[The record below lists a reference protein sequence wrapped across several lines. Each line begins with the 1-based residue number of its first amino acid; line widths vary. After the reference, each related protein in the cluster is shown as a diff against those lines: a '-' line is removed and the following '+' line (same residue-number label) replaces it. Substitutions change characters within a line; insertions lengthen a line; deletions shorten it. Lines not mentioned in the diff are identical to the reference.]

1 MVAKISERVN
11 IFFIAL
17 MLSSKCTNNIIDLF
31 KKNMSD
37 HKIEKLIKIMDELR
51 EKCPWDKKQTIQSL
65 RHLTIEEVYELSESI
80 QNQNYD
86 EIKKE
91 LGDLLLHIVFYS
103 KIASENNKF
112 SFDDVIEDICKK
124 LVDRHPHMYGDM
136 SLSSEADVKSNWEK
150 IKLKEGRK
158 SILSG
163 VPKSLPTLIKS
174 YRIQEKVSGIG
185 FDWKLKKDV
194 ISKIKEEINE
204 LEVEINNDTNKIEDE
219 FGDLLFSLINYSR
232 FLKINADDALNKT
245 NQKFIKRFK
254 KMENIIQNGSKKI
267 EDLDLNE
274 LNHYWLVAKKSS

>member
-1 MVAKISERVN
+1 
-11 IFFIAL
+11 
-17 MLSSKCTNNIIDLF
+17 
-31 KKNMSD
+31 MSD

-112 SFDDVIEDICKK
+112 SFDDIIEDICKK
-124 LVDRHPHMYGDM
+124 LVDRHPHIYGDM

-254 KMENIIQNGSKKI
+254 KMENIIQNDSKKI

>member
-1 MVAKISERVN
+1 
-11 IFFIAL
+11 
-17 MLSSKCTNNIIDLF
+17 
-31 KKNMSD
+31 MSD

-124 LVDRHPHMYGDM
+124 LVDRHPHIYGN
-136 SLSSEADVKSNWEK
+136 LNVSSEDDVKSNWEK

-174 YRIQEKVSGIG
+174 YRNQEKVSGIG

-204 LEVEINNDTNKIEDE
+204 LEVEVKNDTSNIEDE
-219 FGDLLFSLINYSR
+219 FGDLLFSLINY
-232 FLKINADDALNKT
+232 
-245 NQKFIKRFK
+245 
-254 KMENIIQNGSKKI
+254 
-267 EDLDLNE
+267 
-274 LNHYWLVAKKSS
+274 

>member
-1 MVAKISERVN
+1 
-11 IFFIAL
+11 
-17 MLSSKCTNNIIDLF
+17 MLSIKCTNNIIDLF

-124 LVDRHPHMYGDM
+124 LVDRHPHIYGDM

-232 FLKINADDALNKT
+232 FLKINPDDALNKT

-267 EDLDLNE
+267 EI
-274 LNHYWLVAKKSS
+274 

>member
-1 MVAKISERVN
+1 
-11 IFFIAL
+11 
-17 MLSSKCTNNIIDLF
+17 
-31 KKNMSD
+31 MSD

-112 SFDDVIEDICKK
+112 SFDDIIEDICKK
-124 LVDRHPHMYGDM
+124 LVDRHPHIYGDM

-204 LEVEINNDTNKIEDE
+204 LEVEVKNDTSNIEDE

-232 FLKINADDALNKT
+232 FLKINPDDALNKT

>member
-1 MVAKISERVN
+1 
-11 IFFIAL
+11 
-17 MLSSKCTNNIIDLF
+17 MLSTKCTNNIIDLF
-31 KKNMSD
+31 KKNMSN

-124 LVDRHPHMYGDM
+124 LVDRHPHIYGDM

-232 FLKINADDALNKT
+232 FLKINPDDALNKT
-245 NQKFIKRFK
+245 NEKFIKRFK

>member
-1 MVAKISERVN
+1 
-11 IFFIAL
+11 
-17 MLSSKCTNNIIDLF
+17 
-31 KKNMSD
+31 MSD
-37 HKIEKLIKIMDELR
+37 HKIEKLIKIMYELR

-65 RHLTIEEVYELSESI
+65 RHLTIEEDYELSEYI

-112 SFDDVIEDICKK
+112 SFDDLIEDICKK
-124 LVDRHPHMYGDM
+124 LVDRHPHIYGDM

-204 LEVEINNDTNKIEDE
+204 LEVEINNDTDKIEDE

-232 FLKINADDALNKT
+232 FLKINPDDALNKT
-245 NQKFIKRFK
+245 NEKFIKRFK
-254 KMENIIQNGSKKI
+254 KMENIIQNDEKKI
-267 EDLDLNE
+267 DNLNLNE
-274 LNHYWLVAKKSS
+274 LNHYWLIAKKSS

>member
-1 MVAKISERVN
+1 
-11 IFFIAL
+11 
-17 MLSSKCTNNIIDLF
+17 
-31 KKNMSD
+31 MSD

-124 LVDRHPHMYGDM
+124 LVDRHPHIYGN
-136 SLSSEADVKSNWEK
+136 LNVSSEDDVKSNWEK

-174 YRIQEKVSGIG
+174 YRIQEKVSGVG

-204 LEVEINNDTNKIEDE
+204 LEVEVKNDTSNIEDE

-232 FLKINADDALNKT
+232 FLKINPDDALNKT
-245 NQKFIKRFK
+245 NKKFIKRFK
-254 KMENIIQNGSKKI
+254 KMENIIQNDAKKI
-267 EDLDLNE
+267 DNLDLKE
-274 LNHYWLVAKKSS
+274 LNHYWLIAKKSS

>member
-17 MLSSKCTNNIIDLF
+17 TLSIKCTNNIIDLF

-124 LVDRHPHMYGDM
+124 LVDRHPHIYGDM

-219 FGDLLFSLINYSR
+219 FGDLLFSLVNYSR
-232 FLKINADDALNKT
+232 FLKINPDDALNKT

>member
-1 MVAKISERVN
+1 
-11 IFFIAL
+11 
-17 MLSSKCTNNIIDLF
+17 
-31 KKNMSD
+31 MSD

-124 LVDRHPHMYGDM
+124 LVDRHPHIYGN
-136 SLSSEADVKSNWEK
+136 LNVSSEDDVKSNWEK

-174 YRIQEKVSGIG
+174 YRIQEKVSGVG

-204 LEVEINNDTNKIEDE
+204 LEVEVNNDTSNIEDE

-232 FLKINADDALNKT
+232 FLKINPDDALNKT
-245 NQKFIKRFK
+245 NEKFIKRFK
-254 KMENIIQNGSKKI
+254 KMENIIQNDAKKI
-267 EDLDLNE
+267 DNLDLNE
-274 LNHYWLVAKKSS
+274 LNHYWLIAKKSS

>member
-1 MVAKISERVN
+1 
-11 IFFIAL
+11 
-17 MLSSKCTNNIIDLF
+17 
-31 KKNMSD
+31 MSD

-112 SFDDVIEDICKK
+112 SLDDVIVDICKK
-124 LVDRHPHMYGDM
+124 LVDRHPHIYGN
-136 SLSSEADVKSNWEK
+136 LNVSSEDDVKSNWEK

-174 YRIQEKVSGIG
+174 YRIQEKVSGVG

-204 LEVEINNDTNKIEDE
+204 LEVEVKNDTSYIEDE

-232 FLKINADDALNKT
+232 FLKINPDDALNKT
-245 NQKFIKRFK
+245 NEKFIKRFK
-254 KMENIIQNGSKKI
+254 KMENIIQNDAKKI
-267 EDLDLNE
+267 DNLDLKE
-274 LNHYWLVAKKSS
+274 LNHYWLIAKKSS

>member
-1 MVAKISERVN
+1 
-11 IFFIAL
+11 
-17 MLSSKCTNNIIDLF
+17 
-31 KKNMSD
+31 MSD

-65 RHLTIEEVYELSESI
+65 RHLTIEEAYELSESI

-124 LVDRHPHMYGDM
+124 LVDRHPHIYGN
-136 SLSSEADVKSNWEK
+136 LNVSSEDDVKSNWEK

-174 YRIQEKVSGIG
+174 YRIQEKVSGVG

-204 LEVEINNDTNKIEDE
+204 LEVEVNNDTSNIEDE
-219 FGDLLFSLINYSR
+219 FGDLLFSLVNYSR
-232 FLKINADDALNKT
+232 FLKINPDDALNKT
-245 NQKFIKRFK
+245 NEKFIKRFK
-254 KMENIIQNGSKKI
+254 KMENIIQNDAKKI
-267 EDLDLNE
+267 DNLDLNE
-274 LNHYWLVAKKSS
+274 LNHYWLIAKKSS

>member
-1 MVAKISERVN
+1 
-11 IFFIAL
+11 
-17 MLSSKCTNNIIDLF
+17 
-31 KKNMSD
+31 MSD

-124 LVDRHPHMYGDM
+124 LVDRHPHIYGN
-136 SLSSEADVKSNWEK
+136 LNVSSEDDVKSNWEK

-174 YRIQEKVSGIG
+174 YRIQEKVSGVG

-204 LEVEINNDTNKIEDE
+204 LEVEVNNDTSNIEDE
-219 FGDLLFSLINYSR
+219 FGDLLFSLVNYSR
-232 FLKINADDALNKT
+232 FLKINPDDALNKT
-245 NQKFIKRFK
+245 NEKFIKRFK
-254 KMENIIQNGSKKI
+254 KMENIIQNDEKKI
-267 EDLDLNE
+267 DNLNLNE
-274 LNHYWLVAKKSS
+274 LNHYWLIAKKSS

>member
-1 MVAKISERVN
+1 
-11 IFFIAL
+11 
-17 MLSSKCTNNIIDLF
+17 
-31 KKNMSD
+31 
-37 HKIEKLIKIMDELR
+37 MDELR

-124 LVDRHPHMYGDM
+124 LVDRHPHIYGN
-136 SLSSEADVKSNWEK
+136 LNVISEDDVKSIWEK

-204 LEVEINNDTNKIEDE
+204 LEVEVNNNTSNIEDE
-219 FGDLLFSLINYSR
+219 FGDLLFSLVNYSR
-232 FLKINADDALNKT
+232 FLKINPDNALNKT
-245 NQKFIKRFK
+245 NKKFIKRFNK
-254 KMENIIQNGSKKI
+254 TEIIIQNDAKKI
-267 EDLDLNE
+267 ENLDLNE
-274 LNHYWLVAKKSS
+274 LNHYWLIAKKSS

>member
-1 MVAKISERVN
+1 
-11 IFFIAL
+11 
-17 MLSSKCTNNIIDLF
+17 
-31 KKNMSD
+31 MSD
-37 HKIEKLIKIMDELR
+37 HKINKLIKIMDELR

-91 LGDLLLHIVFYS
+91 LGDLLLHVVFYS

-112 SFDDVIEDICKK
+112 SLEDVIDDICKK
-124 LVDRHPHMYGDM
+124 LVDRHPHIYGDT
-136 SLSSEADVKSNWEK
+136 SVRSVDDVKSNWEK
-150 IKLKEGRK
+150 IKLKEGKK

-204 LEVEINNDTNKIEDE
+204 LEIEIINNTNKVEDE
-219 FGDLLFSLINYSR
+219 FGDLFFSLVNYSR
-232 FLKINADDALNKT
+232 FLKINADNALNKT
-245 NQKFIKRFK
+245 NQKFINRFK
-254 KMENIIQNGSKKI
+254 KMEKIIENDSKKI
-267 EDLDLNE
+267 EDLDFNE
-274 LNHYWLVAKKSS
+274 LNNYWMVAKNLL

>member
-1 MVAKISERVN
+1 
-11 IFFIAL
+11 
-17 MLSSKCTNNIIDLF
+17 
-31 KKNMSD
+31 MSD

-124 LVDRHPHMYGDM
+124 LIDRHPHIYGDM

>member
-1 MVAKISERVN
+1 
-11 IFFIAL
+11 
-17 MLSSKCTNNIIDLF
+17 MLSIKCTNNIIDLF

-37 HKIEKLIKIMDELR
+37 HKIEKLIKIMNELR

-124 LVDRHPHMYGDM
+124 LVDRHPHIYGDM

-204 LEVEINNDTNKIEDE
+204 LEVEINNDTNKIEEE

-267 EDLDLNE
+267 EDLDLDE

>member
-1 MVAKISERVN
+1 
-11 IFFIAL
+11 
-17 MLSSKCTNNIIDLF
+17 
-31 KKNMSD
+31 MSD

-80 QNQNYD
+80 QTQNYD

-124 LVDRHPHMYGDM
+124 LVDRHPHIYGN
-136 SLSSEADVKSNWEK
+136 LNVSSEDDVKSNWEK

-163 VPKSLPTLIKS
+163 VPKSLPTLIQS
-174 YRIQEKVSGIG
+174 YRIQEKVSGVG

-204 LEVEINNDTNKIEDE
+204 LEVEVKNDTSNICLLYTSDAADE
-219 FGDLLFSLINYSR
+219 S
-232 FLKINADDALNKT
+232 
-245 NQKFIKRFK
+245 
-254 KMENIIQNGSKKI
+254 
-267 EDLDLNE
+267 
-274 LNHYWLVAKKSS
+274 

>member
-1 MVAKISERVN
+1 
-11 IFFIAL
+11 
-17 MLSSKCTNNIIDLF
+17 
-31 KKNMSD
+31 MSD

-51 EKCPWDKKQTIQSL
+51 EKCPWDKIQTIQSL

-124 LVDRHPHMYGDM
+124 LVDRHPHIYGNLN
-136 SLSSEADVKSNWEK
+136 LSSEDDVKSNWEK

-163 VPKSLPTLIKS
+163 LPKSLPTLIKS
-174 YRIQEKVSGIG
+174 YRIQEKVSGVG

-204 LEVEINNDTNKIEDE
+204 LEFEVNNDTSNIEDE

-232 FLKINADDALNKT
+232 FLKINPDDALNKT
-245 NQKFIKRFK
+245 NEKFIKRFK
-254 KMENIIQNGSKKI
+254 KMENIIQNDAKKI
-267 EDLDLNE
+267 DNLGLNE
-274 LNHYWLVAKKSS
+274 LNHYWLIAKKSS

>member
-1 MVAKISERVN
+1 
-11 IFFIAL
+11 
-17 MLSSKCTNNIIDLF
+17 
-31 KKNMSD
+31 MSD

-124 LVDRHPHMYGDM
+124 LVDRHPHIYGN
-136 SLSSEADVKSNWEK
+136 LNVSSEDDVKSNWEK

-174 YRIQEKVSGIG
+174 YRIQEKVSGVG
-185 FDWKLKKDV
+185 FEWKLKKDV

-204 LEVEINNDTNKIEDE
+204 LEFEVNNDTSNIEDE
-219 FGDLLFSLINYSR
+219 FGDLLFSLVNYSR
-232 FLKINADDALNKT
+232 FLKINPDDALNKT
-245 NQKFIKRFK
+245 NEKFIKRFK
-254 KMENIIQNGSKKI
+254 KMENIIQNDAKKI
-267 EDLDLNE
+267 DNLDLNE
-274 LNHYWLVAKKSS
+274 LNHYWLIAKKSS

>member
-1 MVAKISERVN
+1 
-11 IFFIAL
+11 
-17 MLSSKCTNNIIDLF
+17 
-31 KKNMSD
+31 MSD

-124 LVDRHPHMYGDM
+124 LVDRHPHIYGN
-136 SLSSEADVKSNWEK
+136 LNVSSEDDVKSNWEK

-174 YRIQEKVSGIG
+174 YRIQEKVSGVG

-204 LEVEINNDTNKIEDE
+204 LEFEVNNDTSNIEDE
-219 FGDLLFSLINYSR
+219 FGDLLFSLVNYSR
-232 FLKINADDALNKT
+232 FLKINPDDALNKT
-245 NQKFIKRFK
+245 NEKFIKRFK
-254 KMENIIQNGSKKI
+254 KMENIIQNDEKKI
-267 EDLDLNE
+267 DNLNLNE
-274 LNHYWLVAKKSS
+274 LNHYWLIAKKSS

>member
-1 MVAKISERVN
+1 
-11 IFFIAL
+11 
-17 MLSSKCTNNIIDLF
+17 
-31 KKNMSD
+31 MSD

-124 LVDRHPHMYGDM
+124 LVDRHPHIYGN
-136 SLSSEADVKSNWEK
+136 LNVSSEDDVKSNWEK

-174 YRIQEKVSGIG
+174 YRIQEKVSGVG

-204 LEVEINNDTNKIEDE
+204 LEVEVKNDTSNIEDE

-232 FLKINADDALNKT
+232 FLKINPDDALNKT
-245 NQKFIKRFK
+245 NEKFIKRFK
-254 KMENIIQNGSKKI
+254 KMENIIQNDEKKI
-267 EDLDLNE
+267 DNLNLNE
-274 LNHYWLVAKKSS
+274 LNHYWLIAKKSS

>member
-1 MVAKISERVN
+1 
-11 IFFIAL
+11 
-17 MLSSKCTNNIIDLF
+17 MLSTKCTNNIIDLF

-124 LVDRHPHMYGDM
+124 LVDRHPHIYGDM

-219 FGDLLFSLINYSR
+219 FGDLLFSLVNYSR
-232 FLKINADDALNKT
+232 FLKINPDDALNKT

>member
-1 MVAKISERVN
+1 
-11 IFFIAL
+11 
-17 MLSSKCTNNIIDLF
+17 MLSTKCTNNIIDLF

-124 LVDRHPHMYGDM
+124 LVDMHPHIYGDM

>member
-1 MVAKISERVN
+1 
-11 IFFIAL
+11 
-17 MLSSKCTNNIIDLF
+17 
-31 KKNMSD
+31 MSD

-124 LVDRHPHMYGDM
+124 LVDRHPHIYGN
-136 SLSSEADVKSNWEK
+136 LNVSSEDDVKSNWEK

-204 LEVEINNDTNKIEDE
+204 LEVEVKNDRSNIEDV

-232 FLKINADDALNKT
+232 FLKINPDDALNKT
-245 NQKFIKRFK
+245 NEKFIKRFK
-254 KMENIIQNGSKKI
+254 KMENIIQNDAKKI
-267 EDLDLNE
+267 DNLDLNE
-274 LNHYWLVAKKSS
+274 LNHYWLIAKKSS

>member
-1 MVAKISERVN
+1 
-11 IFFIAL
+11 
-17 MLSSKCTNNIIDLF
+17 
-31 KKNMSD
+31 MSD

-51 EKCPWDKKQTIQSL
+51 EKCPWDKKQTNQSL

-124 LVDRHPHMYGDM
+124 LVDRHPHIYGDM

-232 FLKINADDALNKT
+232 FLKINPDDALNKT
-245 NQKFIKRFK
+245 NEKFIKRFK

>member
-1 MVAKISERVN
+1 
-11 IFFIAL
+11 
-17 MLSSKCTNNIIDLF
+17 
-31 KKNMSD
+31 MSD

-124 LVDRHPHMYGDM
+124 LVDRHPHIYGNINV
-136 SLSSEADVKSNWEK
+136 SSEDDVKSNWEK

-174 YRIQEKVSGIG
+174 YRIQEKVSGVG

-204 LEVEINNDTNKIEDE
+204 LEVEVKKDTSNIEDE

-232 FLKINADDALNKT
+232 FLKINPDDALNKT
-245 NQKFIKRFK
+245 NEKFIKRFK
-254 KMENIIQNGSKKI
+254 KMENIIQNDAKKI
-267 EDLDLNE
+267 DNLDLNE
-274 LNHYWLVAKKSS
+274 LNHYWLIAKKSS

>member
-1 MVAKISERVN
+1 
-11 IFFIAL
+11 
-17 MLSSKCTNNIIDLF
+17 
-31 KKNMSD
+31 MSD

-91 LGDLLLHIVFYS
+91 LGDLLLHVVFYS

-124 LVDRHPHMYGDM
+124 LVDRHPHIYGDM

-150 IKLKEGRK
+150 IKLKEGGK
-158 SILSG
+158 SVLSG

-204 LEVEINNDTNKIEDE
+204 LEFEVNNDTSNIEDE
-219 FGDLLFSLINYSR
+219 FGDLLFSLVNYSR
-232 FLKINADDALNKT
+232 FLKINPDDALNKT
-245 NQKFIKRFK
+245 NEKFIKRFK
-254 KMENIIQNGSKKI
+254 KMENIIQNDEKKI
-267 EDLDLNE
+267 DNLNLNE
-274 LNHYWLVAKKSS
+274 LNHYWLIAKKSS

>member
-1 MVAKISERVN
+1 
-11 IFFIAL
+11 
-17 MLSSKCTNNIIDLF
+17 
-31 KKNMSD
+31 MSD
-37 HKIEKLIKIMDELR
+37 HKIEKLIKIMNELR

-124 LVDRHPHMYGDM
+124 LVDRHPHIYGN
-136 SLSSEADVKSNWEK
+136 LNVSSEDDVKSNWEK

-174 YRIQEKVSGIG
+174 YRIQEKVSGVG

-204 LEVEINNDTNKIEDE
+204 LEVEVKNDTSNIEDE

-232 FLKINADDALNKT
+232 FLKINPDDALNKT
-245 NQKFIKRFK
+245 NEKFIKRFK
-254 KMENIIQNGSKKI
+254 KMENIIQNDAKKI
-267 EDLDLNE
+267 DNLDLNE
-274 LNHYWLVAKKSS
+274 LNHYWLIAKKSS

>member
-1 MVAKISERVN
+1 
-11 IFFIAL
+11 
-17 MLSSKCTNNIIDLF
+17 
-31 KKNMSD
+31 MSD

-124 LVDRHPHMYGDM
+124 LVDRHPHIYGDM

>member
-1 MVAKISERVN
+1 
-11 IFFIAL
+11 
-17 MLSSKCTNNIIDLF
+17 
-31 KKNMSD
+31 MSD

-124 LVDRHPHMYGDM
+124 LVDRHPHIY
-136 SLSSEADVKSNWEK
+136 SNVNVSSEDDVKSNWEK

-204 LEVEINNDTNKIEDE
+204 LEFEVNNDTSNIEDE
-219 FGDLLFSLINYSR
+219 FGDLLFSLVNYSR
-232 FLKINADDALNKT
+232 FLKINPDDALNKT
-245 NQKFIKRFK
+245 NEKFIKRFK
-254 KMENIIQNGSKKI
+254 KMENIIQNDEKKI
-267 EDLDLNE
+267 DNLNLNE
-274 LNHYWLVAKKSS
+274 LNHYWLIAKKSS

>member
-1 MVAKISERVN
+1 
-11 IFFIAL
+11 
-17 MLSSKCTNNIIDLF
+17 
-31 KKNMSD
+31 MSD

-103 KIASENNKF
+103 IIASENNKF

-124 LVDRHPHMYGDM
+124 LVDRHPHIYGNINV
-136 SLSSEADVKSNWEK
+136 SSEDDVKSNWEK

-174 YRIQEKVSGIG
+174 YRIQEKVSGVG

-204 LEVEINNDTNKIEDE
+204 LEVEVKNDTSNIEDE

-232 FLKINADDALNKT
+232 FLKINPDDALNKT
-245 NQKFIKRFK
+245 NEKFIKRFK
-254 KMENIIQNGSKKI
+254 KMENIIQNDAKKI
-267 EDLDLNE
+267 DNLDLNE
-274 LNHYWLVAKKSS
+274 LNHYWLIAKKSS

>member
-1 MVAKISERVN
+1 
-11 IFFIAL
+11 
-17 MLSSKCTNNIIDLF
+17 
-31 KKNMSD
+31 MSD

-124 LVDRHPHMYGDM
+124 LVDRHPHIYGN
-136 SLSSEADVKSNWEK
+136 LNVSSEDDVKSNWEK

-174 YRIQEKVSGIG
+174 YRIQEKVSGVG

-204 LEVEINNDTNKIEDE
+204 LEVEVKKDTSNIEDE

-232 FLKINADDALNKT
+232 FLKINPDDALNKT
-245 NQKFIKRFK
+245 NEKFIKRFK
-254 KMENIIQNGSKKI
+254 KMENIIQNDAKKI
-267 EDLDLNE
+267 DNLNLNE
-274 LNHYWLVAKKSS
+274 LNHYWLIAKKSS

>member
-1 MVAKISERVN
+1 
-11 IFFIAL
+11 
-17 MLSSKCTNNIIDLF
+17 
-31 KKNMSD
+31 MSD
-37 HKIEKLIKIMDELR
+37 HKIEKLIKIMYELR

-112 SFDDVIEDICKK
+112 SFDDVIEYICKK
-124 LVDRHPHMYGDM
+124 LVDRHPHIYGDM

-150 IKLKEGRK
+150 TKLKEGRK

-204 LEVEINNDTNKIEDE
+204 LEVEVNNNTSNIEDE

-232 FLKINADDALNKT
+232 FLKINPDDALNKT
-245 NQKFIKRFK
+245 NEKFIKRFK

>member
-1 MVAKISERVN
+1 
-11 IFFIAL
+11 
-17 MLSSKCTNNIIDLF
+17 
-31 KKNMSD
+31 MSD
-37 HKIEKLIKIMDELR
+37 HKIEKLVKIMNELR

-124 LVDRHPHMYGDM
+124 LVDRHPHIYGDI
-136 SLSSEADVKSNWEK
+136 SLSSEDDVKSNWEK

-158 SILSG
+158 SILAG

-185 FDWKLKKDV
+185 FNWKLKKDI

-204 LEVEINNDTNKIEDE
+204 LEAEILNNTNNIEDE
-219 FGDLLFSLINYSR
+219 FGDLLFSLVNYSR
-232 FLKINADDALNKT
+232 FLKINPDDALNKT

-254 KMENIIQNGSKKI
+254 KMENIIQNDAKKI
-267 EDLDLNE
+267 EDLDLND
-274 LNHYWLVAKKSS
+274 LNHYWLIVKKSS

>member
-1 MVAKISERVN
+1 
-11 IFFIAL
+11 
-17 MLSSKCTNNIIDLF
+17 
-31 KKNMSD
+31 MSD

-65 RHLTIEEVYELSESI
+65 RYLTIEEAYELSESI

-124 LVDRHPHMYGDM
+124 LVDRHPHIYGN
-136 SLSSEADVKSNWEK
+136 LNVSSEDDVKSNWEK

-174 YRIQEKVSGIG
+174 YRIQEKVSGVG

-204 LEVEINNDTNKIEDE
+204 LEVEVNNDTSNIEDE
-219 FGDLLFSLINYSR
+219 FGDLLFSLVNYSR
-232 FLKINADDALNKT
+232 FLKINPDDALNKT
-245 NQKFIKRFK
+245 NEKFIKRFK
-254 KMENIIQNGSKKI
+254 KMENIIQNDAKKI
-267 EDLDLNE
+267 DNLDLNE
-274 LNHYWLVAKKSS
+274 LNHYWLIAKKSS